1 MLEKKMGKAKVRD
14 GKFGIRG
21 KEDVKDG
28 MGMGRF
34 SWNEDSDNKD
44 KNSKGTS
51 SMMNGIF
58 RVGKI

>member
-1 MLEKKMGKAKVRD
+1 MGSLVL
-14 GKFGIRG
+14 GRG